1 MQEDISLMTND
12 NQFTDYLQCYEGPG
26 GNRQFQPFIH
36 QGTQKWIP
44 PRWNNHSTPFTP
56 DPLQQ
61 LRFFAPS
68 STVWEGN
75 DSDIKETSIMH
86 GGGGYY
92 KAAHKQ
98 REREKGPVAE
108 RWITD
113 DAQGWA
119 NFLQAP
125 FSTPYWKMSFISV
138 PTAPTWVEHRRVLSR
153 LRSVL

>member
-1 MQEDISLMTND
+1 MKDRAEIVSFNLLSIRALKNGSL
-12 NQFTDYLQCYEGPG
+12 QRSS
-26 GNRQFQPFIH
+26 NRH
-36 QGTQKWIP
+36 

>member
-1 MQEDISLMTND
+1 MTND

-108 RWITD
+108 RWMYHYRWCTGLSKLSSGTIFD
-113 DAQGWA
+113 PLLKNEFHFCPDGAD
-119 NFLQAP
+119 L
-125 FSTPYWKMSFISV
+125 ISI
-138 PTAPTWVEHRRVLSR
+138 EHRRVLSR